1 MEGEILAIIGNLET
15 DICTWRGVGILLE
28 VENVVPGR
36 SCGDVRNLCRGVTM
50 W

>member
-15 DICTWRGVGILLE
+15 DICTRRASVLRE
-28 VENVVPGR
+28 VKNVVPGR
-36 SCGDVRNLCRGVTM
+36 SCGDVGNLCRGVTM